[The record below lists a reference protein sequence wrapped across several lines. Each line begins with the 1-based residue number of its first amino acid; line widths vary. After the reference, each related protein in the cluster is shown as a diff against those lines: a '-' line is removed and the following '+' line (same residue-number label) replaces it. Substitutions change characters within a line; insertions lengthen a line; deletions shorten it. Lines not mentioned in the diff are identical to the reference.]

1 MVHHGGTG
9 TVLGALEAGRPQLL
23 LPQGADQFMN
33 AELIPAVGAGRALV
47 NDAQAPGA
55 IAEQVTAMLGDSAEA
70 ATARRI
76 SAEMAAMPAPEEVVA
91 DLVALVR

>member
-1 MVHHGGTG
+1 M
-9 TVLGALEAGRPQLL
+9 P
-23 LPQGADQFMN
+23 
-33 AELIPAVGAGRALV
+33 
-47 NDAQAPGA
+47 
-55 IAEQVTAMLGDSAEA
+55 GDSAEA